1 MSPQRILLIAAA
13 VAAVTT
19 ARGEVPAGPKP
30 GDPYP
35 AYLLPS
41 LTGGDPLSIAHFFGK
56 KVLLLQFASW

>member
-1 MSPQRILLIAAA
+1 MGVQGIVLI
-13 VAAVTT
+13 VAALT
-19 ARGEVPAGPKP
+19 AARAELPAGPKP

-41 LTGGDPLSIAHFFGK
+41 LTRGDALSIAHFRGK